1 MQQQSEQ
8 MESETDAIATK
19 QQNNQAKT
27 NSDSESPQIIDK
39 TPISQMLKSPTVVEE
54 TPISQMP
61 PTINEHKSTIE
72 TTTTN

>member
-1 MQQQSEQ
+1 
-8 MESETDAIATK
+8 MESETDAIETK
-19 QQNNQAKT
+19 QQNNQTMT
-27 NSDSESPQIIDK
+27 NSDSESPQITDE